1 MDILD
6 KKIAI
11 QDENSMRFGWTNNI
25 RIRYYFEKLHDI
37 KKTIELIQKDNT
49 TYYYLLKRLIVTGRT
64 NMFKKFL
71 TPDNMKYW
79 QEEGI
84 QYLLMYSIKFNKFVI
99 FKYIIE
105 NYNFTYVSP
114 FVKNAINNIES
125 ETVLDKFLNP
135 LYEILFKNKAL
146 PKPPYSTLCNAFD
159 FAKFH
164 NDIFMLYVIHRTNET
179 YNLLGNNDDIISMSF
194 PDYLKVFSYEYK
206 PNKKVFN

>member
-1 MDILD
+1 MI
-6 KKIAI
+6 K
-11 QDENSMRFGWTNNI
+11 EYSNN
-25 RIRYYFEKLHDI
+25 YYKNALS
-37 KKTIELIQKDNT
+37 LA
-49 TYYYLLKRLIVTGRT
+49 YLGDSVFSLMVR
-64 NMFKKFL
+64 
-71 TPDNMKYW
+71 KY
-79 QEEGI
+79 
-84 QYLLMYSIKFNKFVI
+84 L
-99 FKYIIE
+99 IE
-105 NYNFTYVSP
+105 NYNFTYVSS

-125 ETVLDKFLNP
+125 ETVLDKFLKP